1 MSTKTNIVKQQLQ
14 DYKKKYYK
22 NLLFRGLI
30 TSISLII
37 SALLLI
43 TMLEYLGHFNT
54 TIRTSFFFFYLAI
67 VGFSTIKWIIIP
79 IKKLINID
87 KELSDEEAALQIG
100 YYFPDIKDKLLN
112 TLQLIRL
119 SDLNNELVSASIEQR
134 SNSFSTFTF
143 SNAVDYKKNKRII
156 WRYLLAPATLLFLI
170 LIFVPDYFADS
181 ANRIVRY
188 NEVITPKAPFNFI
201 VDAETLNCFEKESID
216 VKVKIDGKSLPSEMY
231 FEENGLKKKMLKTAD
246 DQYIITLNNL
256 NEDVSFQFYAN
267 GFYSNEYTISVLKR
281 PEIKSFTIDLDYPN
295 YINKKNE
302 SLSNSGSITVPEG
315 TLVKWTLKTKNTS
328 DITVNFLS
336 DSTSHKATREND
348 TYSFTKKAIAS
359 TNYSVKGK
367 NDNGFNKD
375 KIEFQLNVVK
385 DQYPT
390 ITLNS
395 FNDTILYSTLLLSGN
410 IGDDYG
416 ITSLK
421 LFYKTSAKQT
431 QFKSIAIPFNRNQ
444 THQTFFYNLKLDSLA
459 IAAGEKIEY
468 YIKIWDNDAVN
479 GSKWTATQIGVFN
492 IPSKDKV
499 EEELKNSSADTE
511 KAFNETLKETQ
522 KFRKELNKLNDKIK
536 TKKDLSWQDK
546 KDVEKLLDQHKNL
559 EKKVDDLKQ
568 NFNKTKEQSKRFEKQ
583 NDDLKDKLEQ
593 LDKLMKDILDEETK
607 KLMEELEKLLKENAQ
622 PEALQEKLDKLEQQD
637 KNLENEIDRTLEMFK
652 QMRFDQQLESAKTML
667 EELAKKQDELADKTK
682 DSKDQNELKEEQKEI
697 NKEFEELKKDLDDL
711 NETNE
716 SLKNKN
722 DLDNLDK
729 QEESISEDMQ
739 DSKESLDSNKNKKA
753 SESQKSAADKM
764 KKMAQQMQDMQSA
777 MGKEQAQEN
786 LDDLRDI
793 LENLITLS
801 FEQETLMVDFRSIR
815 QNDPRFVELSQKQL
829 KLNDDAKIIEDSLL
843 ALAQR
848 VFEIQSF
855 VTREVG
861 EMKYNMQQSTNAIKQ
876 RNASLAS
883 GKQQLAMTSI
893 NNLALMLND
902 VLKQMQAQMAQKMQG
917 DQMCN
922 KPGGKGQGKGKGG
935 KPKMGDMQ
943 KQLNDMM
950 KELQGSQKSGRQ
962 LSEELAKL
970 AQQQQAVRQ
979 ALNEARSKMQGELG
993 KKPGEGKEEGGDEAG
1008 QKLSEKL
1015 KQLEK
1020 LMEETETD
1028 LVNKQ
1033 LSQKTIQRQQE
1044 IMTRLLE
1051 AEKAIREKDFE
1062 NERESK
1068 TGTQFNRNTSPEI
1081 EEYIKQ
1087 KEKEIELL
1095 RTVPP
1100 NLNPYYKQE
1109 TNEYFQR
1116 IEN

>member
-14 DYKKKYYK
+14 NYKKKYYN
-22 NLLFRGLI
+22 NLLIKGLI
-30 TSISLII
+30 TSISLIL

-43 TMLEYLGHFNT
+43 TMLEYVGRFNT
-54 TIRTSFFFFYLAI
+54 TIRTVFFFFYIAL
-67 VGFSTIKWIIIP
+67 VGFSTIKWIFIP

-87 KELSDEEAALQIG
+87 KELSDDEAAIQIG
-100 YYFPDIKDKLLN
+100 YYFPEIKDKLLN
-112 TLQLIRL
+112 TLQLLRL
-119 SDLNNELVSASIEQR
+119 SDVENELISASIEQR

-156 WRYLLAPATLLFLI
+156 WRYLFAPATLLILI

-188 NEVITPKAPFNFI
+188 NEIITPKAPFDFI
-201 VDAETLNCFEKESID
+201 IDNKSLKCFEKESIEI
-216 VKVKIDGKSLPSEMY
+216 KVKIEGKTLPSEMY
-231 FEENGLKKKMLKTAD
+231 FEENGLKKKMLKTSD

-256 NEDVSFQFYAN
+256 NENVAFQFYAN
-267 GFYSNEYTISVLKR
+267 GFYSNPYTIQVLKR
-281 PEIKSFTIDLDYPN
+281 PEIKSFNINLNYPK

-302 SLSNSGSITVPEG
+302 SISNSGSITVPEG
-315 TLVKWTLKTKNTS
+315 TIVKWTLKTKNTS
-328 DITVNFLS
+328 NLTINFHS
-336 DSTSHKATREND
+336 DSTSYKATREQD
-348 TYSFTKKAIAS
+348 MYSFSKKAISS
-359 TNYSVKGK
+359 TSYTVKGENK
-367 NDNGFNKD
+367 DGFNKD
-375 KIEFQLNVVK
+375 KIEYQLNVVK

-390 ITLNS
+390 ISLNS
-395 FNDTILYSTLLLSGN
+395 FNDTILYSSLLLSGN

-416 ITSLK
+416 ITALK
-421 LFYKTSAKQT
+421 LFYKTSAKQA
-431 QFKSIAIPFNRNQ
+431 QFKSVSIPFNRNQ
-444 THQTFFYNLKLDSLA
+444 THQTFFYNLKLDSLS
-459 IAAGEKIEY
+459 ITAGEKMEY
-468 YIKIWDNDAVN
+468 YIKVWDNDAIN
-479 GSKWTATQIGVFN
+479 GSKWTATQIAVFN

-499 EEELKNSSADTE
+499 EEEIKNSSADTE

-546 KDVEKLLDQHKNL
+546 KDVEKLLDQHKDL

-568 NFNKTKEQSKRFEKQ
+568 NFNKTKEQSNRFEKQ
-583 NDDLKDKLEQ
+583 NDDLKNKLEQ

-607 KLMEELEKLLKENAQ
+607 KLMEELEKLLKENAK
-622 PEALQEKLDKLEQQD
+622 PEALQEQLDKLEQQD

-652 QMRFDQQLESAKTML
+652 QMRFDQQLESAKNKL
-667 EELAKKQDELADKTK
+667 EELAKKQEDLANKTK
-682 DSKDQNELKEEQKEI
+682 DSKDQKELTEEQKNI
-697 NKEFEELKKDLDDL
+697 NNEFEELKKDLDDL

-722 DLDNLDK
+722 DLDDLSE

-739 DSKESLDSNKNKKA
+739 ESKESLDSNKNKKA

-764 KKMAQQMQDMQSA
+764 KKMAQKMQDMQSS
-777 MGKEQAQEN
+777 MGNEQAQEN

-801 FEQETLMVDFRSIR
+801 FEQEALMVDFRSIH
-815 QNDPRFVELSQKQL
+815 QSDPRFVELSQKQL

-943 KQLNDMM
+943 KQLNNMI

-979 ALNEARSKMQGELG
+979 ALNEARNKMQGELG
-993 KKPGEGKEEGGDEAG
+993 KQASEGKEEGDEAG